1 MSCRINVY
9 NFRHQ
14 KTETNRSSIALKAVV
29 PVLVAGSFFK
39 SKDDKIESLK
49 KEIGNFLFRSSENL
63 AFYQ

>member
-14 KTETNRSSIALKAVV
+14 KTETNRASIALKAVV

-39 SKDDKIESLK
+39 SKDHKIESLK
-49 KEIGNFLFRSSENL
+49 KEIGSFI
-63 AFYQ
+63 